1 MRPLVLRLGVLGL
14 ALTLATISHAA
25 KPVPKERVEQT
36 RSLDQKRSL
45 DQFVSQAAGRSL
57 AGVELSDLAL
67 QRSESAAVRR
77 LARRA
82 HDEHAH
88 TFDTLLGLAT
98 GAGVTAA
105 PPETIDLEQRGIKS
119 RLSALSGR
127 AFDRAYVDAIRT
139 NDDRDIALY
148 RTYARDGGDA
158 AFTQWV
164 EEQLTTIR
172 KRRQLIDAAALEI
185 R

>member
-1 MRPLVLRLGVLGL
+1 MRPSIARLGVLGL
-14 ALTLATISHAA
+14 ALVLATVVHAA
-25 KPVPKERVEQT
+25 NVAPKKPAAPK
-36 RSLDQKRSL
+36 LGL
-45 DQFVSQAAGRSL
+45 DQFIAKAAGRSL

-67 QRSESAAVRR
+67 QRSESASVRR

-88 TFDTLLGLAT
+88 TYETLLGVAT

-119 RLSALSGR
+119 RLSALSGA
-127 AFDRAYVDAIRT
+127 AFDRAYVDALRT

-148 RTYARDGGDA
+148 RSFSRAGSDA
-158 AFTQWV
+158 AIKQWV

-172 KRRQLIDAAALEI
+172 KRRQLIESTALEI